1 MALDAPEAA
10 LRVLELRAA
19 LAHHDWCYYVLDAP
33 EIPDAS
39 YDLLWRELQSIE
51 RCYPELV
58 TSDSPTQRVGGAPA
72 QGFGS
77 IEHQVPMLSLGNA
90 FEAGDIEGFDRRARE
105 TLMAAGVLG
114 DDTPL
119 VYGAELKFD
128 GLAVSLRYVR
138 GELVQA
144 ATRGDG
150 STGEDV
156 TLNVRT
162 IRSIPLRLTSD
173 LVSIPGVLEVRGE
186 VLMFRADFERLNQ
199 RQLELGE
206 REFVNPRNAAAGSLR
221 QLDPAITAQ
230 RPLRF
235 FAYGIG
241 AVDDT
246 TRLQLPSAQL
256 DLLEW
261 LSRLGLPVGPCRQA
275 VHGVAGM
282 IQFWTGILERRAQ
295 FPYDIDGVVYKV
307 NRRDWQ
313 ETLGWVARSPR
324 WAIAHKFPA
333 EEALTELLDIE
344 VQVGRTGALTPVA
357 KLRPVFVGGVTV
369 SNATLHNEDEIRR
382 KDLQIG
388 DTVIIRRAGD
398 VIPEVVRTVPD
409 RRPPSARSFVMP
421 TTCPVCGSHVE
432 REPEGAVLRCAG
444 GLFCGAQR
452 RQALRHFAQRRAMDI
467 EGLGEKIIDHLVE
480 RELVRTPADLYHLT
494 TEMLAPLFRA
504 KNPQEESR
512 AASNLVRAIA
522 ASREVR
528 LERFLF
534 ALGIRHVGEEVAR
547 ILAQAYGDLDPIL
560 REDWAAVRA
569 HKAAIQKENQRRRQH
584 ADALETVP
592 LEGIGPEILSS
603 IGEFFS
609 EPHNIG
615 VIAELRAVGVQW
627 PVHPGTKTEW
637 ENISVDGSREGA
649 AQVRMAAG
657 VWANQTWVITGR
669 LPTMS
674 REEAAD
680 RIRAA
685 GGKVASS
692 VSKRTSVLLAG
703 EDAGSKL
710 DRAQELGVPV
720 IDENEFLRRLTDG

>member
-19 LAHHDWCYYVLDAP
+19 LEHYDWCYYVLDAP

-39 YDLLWRELQSIE
+39 YDVLWHELQSIE
-51 RCYPELV
+51 RCFPELV
-58 TSDSPTQRVGGAPA
+58 TSDSPTQRVGGTPA

-77 IEHQVPMLSLGNA
+77 IVHQAPMLSLGNA

-114 DDTPL
+114 DDTSL
-119 VYGAELKFD
+119 AYGAELKFD

-138 GELVQA
+138 GQLVQA

-156 TLNVRT
+156 TLNIRT
-162 IRSIPLRLTSD
+162 IRAIPLRLTSD
-173 LVSIPGVLEVRGE
+173 PLLLPEVLEVRGE
-186 VLMFRADFERLNQ
+186 VLMFRADFERMNQ

-241 AVDDT
+241 AIDDE
-246 TRLQLPSAQL
+246 TRKQLPSTQM
-256 DLLEW
+256 DLMDW
-261 LSRLGLPVGPCRQA
+261 LSRLGLPVGPYRQA

-282 IQFWTGILERRAQ
+282 IQFWTETLERRAQ

-313 ETLGWVARSPR
+313 EILGWVARSPR

-398 VIPEVVRTVPD
+398 VIPEVVRTVPE

-421 TTCPVCGSHVE
+421 PSCPVCGSHVE
-432 REPEGAVLRCAG
+432 REPEGAVLRCVG

-467 EGLGEKIIDHLVE
+467 EGLGEKIIDQLVE

-560 REDWAAVRA
+560 REDWDAVRA

-592 LEGIGPEILSS
+592 LEGIGPEILGS
-603 IGEFFS
+603 ISEFFA
-609 EPHNIG
+609 ELHNIE

-627 PVHPGTKTEW
+627 PVRPGTKTEW
-637 ENISVDGSREGA
+637 ENISVDGSGDGA
-649 AQVRMAAG
+649 GQVRMTAG

-674 REEAAD
+674 REEAAE

-685 GGKVASS
+685 GGKVTSS